1 MSFLYRIHRY
11 IFGDPP
17 PFSSFDAEQM
27 LNYINSNINNNY
39 NDNDYIMLIKYLCEN
54 DNHKKYNYNTPKD
67 AINDINMKLNQHP
80 KLYMGEYERYL
91 MYNLY
96 QYLDDDVL
104 LKYLYNCE
112 YLEHN
117 LRGIKFTKH
126 LLKMMEEREYI
137 RDRVAIVMDILPN
150 IILPNISNKYNI
162 DFRFTFE
169 DEFVFN
175 TITCYMSKSINAQ
188 EFSELTKMNHISL
201 KYKKYDFINNE
212 KMVESIYKI

>member
-11 IFGDPP
+11 IFGEPA

-27 LNYINSNINNNY
+27 LNYITSNINNNY
-39 NDNDYIMLIKYLCEN
+39 DDNDYIMLIKYLCEN

-67 AINDINMKLNQHP
+67 AINDINMKLNQFP

-137 RDRVAIVMDILPN
+137 RDRVAIVMDICVADNPQVRILSRQYKTGCDKSKVRSALLNCAHHICVSRYSKLPSTLN
-150 IILPNISNKYNI
+150 S
-162 DFRFTFE
+162 
-169 DEFVFN
+169 
-175 TITCYMSKSINAQ
+175 
-188 EFSELTKMNHISL
+188 
-201 KYKKYDFINNE
+201 
-212 KMVESIYKI
+212 